1 MLLKSVSEIIEVKSA
16 ILIEYDEDEG
26 RFRVSR
32 NTGQSCGI
40 VFVGEQYNYRVY
52 GVSAKEAMQYYNAL
66 WVDGRVEL
74 PYEIVSHNRKLTN
87 LVLTRA
93 IERDEIKIE
102 RYEAGIFSVLDRLGN
117 ERTEK
122 SLEEGW
128 L

>member
-1 MLLKSVSEIIEVKSA
+1 MLLKSISEIIEVKSA
-16 ILIEYDEDEG
+16 ILIELDEDEG
-26 RFRVSR
+26 RFKISK
-32 NTGQSCGI
+32 NIGQTCGI

-74 PYEIVSHNRKLTN
+74 PYEIISHNRELTK

-102 RYEAGIFSVLDRLGN
+102 RYEASIFSVLDRLGN

-122 SLEEGW
+122 TLEEGW
-128 L
+128 F

>member
-1 MLLKSVSEIIEVKSA
+1 MLLKSISEIIEVKSA

-26 RFRVSR
+26 RFRRSK
-32 NTGQSCGI
+32 NTGQTCGI
-40 VFVGEQYNYRVY
+40 VFVGEQYNYRVF
-52 GVSAKEAMQYYNAL
+52 GVSEKEAMQYYNAL

-74 PYEIVSHNRKLTN
+74 PYEIVLHNRELTN

-102 RYEAGIFSVLDRLGN
+102 RYEASIFSIVDRLGN
-117 ERTEK
+117 EKTEK
-122 SLEEGW
+122 TLEGGW